1 MSRDDLAERRFL
13 VHGMGITN
21 TAVARA
27 LVRRGRSV
35 VLTDDGDAV
44 RLAALAEQVS
54 DAAVDGAAVQVVPTP
69 TASELEDLVP
79 TVDAVVPT
87 PGLPERHPVFAAA
100 RARGVPLLSEF
111 DLADAWDDR
120 PVLAITGTNGKTTV
134 TTLVDAMLEASGVRS
149 AAVGNTE
156 VPLIAAIEDPST
168 EVFVVEAS
176 SFRLAQS
183 RRFRP
188 KVATWLNFAEDHLDV
203 HDSLDAYRDA
213 KARIWADQGPDDVAV
228 ANCEDSVVLASLPTR
243 ADGPRHVRF
252 GLGPG
257 ADGVVPDYRE
267 VDGVLVGPDGIELLR
282 ADELWSSL
290 PHDRSNALAAAAT
303 ALAGGAALAG
313 VRTALRNFSG
323 LSHRVQLVGT
333 RDGVRWFD
341 DSKATAPHATLA
353 AVAGFDSVVL
363 IAGGRNKGLDLGAL
377 GAAGDRVRAVIGIG
391 EAGPEAVAAF
401 PSHNSVLAD
410 SMEAAVQA
418 AVDLA
423 RAGDVVLLSPGCAS
437 FDWYGSYGERGEA
450 FTRLVR
456 ELVLDGGPR

>member
-1 MSRDDLAERRFL
+1 
-13 VHGMGITN
+13 
-21 TAVARA
+21 
-27 LVRRGRSV
+27 
-35 VLTDDGDAV
+35 
-44 RLAALAEQVS
+44 
-54 DAAVDGAAVQVVPTP
+54 
-69 TASELEDLVP
+69 
-79 TVDAVVPT
+79 
-87 PGLPERHPVFAAA
+87 
-100 RARGVPLLSEF
+100 
-111 DLADAWDDR
+111 
-120 PVLAITGTNGKTTV
+120 
-134 TTLVDAMLEASGVRS
+134 
-149 AAVGNTE
+149 
-156 VPLIAAIEDPST
+156 
-168 EVFVVEAS
+168 
-176 SFRLAQS
+176 
-183 RRFRP
+183 
-188 KVATWLNFAEDHLDV
+188 
-203 HDSLDAYRDA
+203 
-213 KARIWADQGPDDVAV
+213 
-228 ANCEDSVVLASLPTR
+228 
-243 ADGPRHVRF
+243 
-252 GLGPG
+252 
-257 ADGVVPDYRE
+257 VVPDYRE

-401 PSHNSVLAD
+401 PSHTAVLAD

-450 FTRLVR
+450 FTRLVH